1 MFITIAIVFVE
12 IIASSE
18 LINNYFAHAYAK
30 CIGVVFCQIF
40 YLCKLTIRS
49 IRLLLVSFLVFKTV
63 VWISVALY
71 LHDVRGQ

>member
-18 LINNYFAHAYAK
+18 LINKCFARVYAK

-49 IRLLLVSFLVFKTV
+49 IRLLLAAFLVFKTI

-71 LHDVRGQ
+71 LHDVRGR